1 MPPILPSENI
11 MFFLNSWYNVRKKY
25 GECGQVIITSAVKQK
40 NNPDMISIY
49 IDNKYAFSMPKEE
62 YLKLNLYERN
72 ELTEEEIKKI
82 REEINITAAKH
93 NGIRMLYSKD
103 RTEFE
108 VRQKLIRQ
116 GFDEDTAEG
125 AVMQLK
131 SMGYINDRLYAH
143 KYISDRLKLKPKSKK
158 ALMYELQ
165 KKGIN
170 KEIITEVLD
179 EFEIDESLVAYRITK
194 KRFSKYDISDP
205 LIHRRIV
212 SFLTHRGFS
221 YEIIN
226 NVIKQLMQ

>member
-1 MPPILPSENI
+1 
-11 MFFLNSWYNVRKKY
+11 
-25 GECGQVIITSAVKQK
+25 VIITSAVKQK

-49 IDNKYAFSMPKEE
+49 IDNKYAFSMPADE

-72 ELTEEEIKKI
+72 ELAEEEIKKI
-82 REEINITAAKH
+82 REEINITAAKQC
-93 NGIRMLYSKD
+93 GIRMLYSKD

-108 VRQKLIRQ
+108 IRQNLIRQ

-158 ALMYELQ
+158 ALIYELQ
-165 KKGIN
+165 KKGIDR
-170 KEIITEVLD
+170 EIITEVLD
-179 EFEIDESLVAYRITK
+179 EFEMDESLIAYRITRK
-194 KRFSKYDISDP
+194 KFSKYDISDP
-205 LIHRRIV
+205 PIQRRIV

-221 YEIIN
+221 HEIIN
-226 NVIKQLMQ
+226 NVIKQLME